1 MDAPADR
8 TAGLLPRLHLDEV
21 LGELQGRLQAVLAT
35 RDRMNGLL
43 EAVVAVGADLDLQ
56 AMLYTIVKA
65 AVGLADA
72 SYGALGMIGAGGSL
86 AEFVPVGVD
95 EAAIGRIDHWPE
107 GQGLLGLL
115 LRDPRPMRLADIS
128 EHPGSVGFPSGHP
141 PMRSFLGVPVGV
153 RGQVFGNLYLTE
165 KRGGGQFTAEDESVV
180 SALAAAAGA
189 AIENARLY
197 DRSRRQQL
205 WLRASG
211 EVTTRLL
218 SGTDPAEVLAALT
231 AQALDMSGSDI
242 AVVALPDADR
252 TRLVIEYADGAG
264 AEAARGLVL
273 PAGHSLSGT
282 VLDTGQPQP
291 VADFAADDREAAPA
305 RAALGHIGP
314 ALVFPLGA
322 AGNVRGVFTIGRLH
336 GALPYSQDIAEVMAS
351 FAAQAGVAL
360 ELADRRRD
368 AEQLLVFQDRDR
380 IARDLHDQVIQR
392 LYAAGM
398 SLQGITPT
406 IASPETGKRI
416 QKVID
421 AMDEAISDIRT
432 AIFSLHSRGGD
443 QQPGLRGQI
452 VAIADEMTPM
462 LGFAPSIRLGSRLD
476 GQVSGEL
483 AGQLIT
489 VLREALSNAARHA
502 QASRVE
508 VSAEA
513 GSERL
518 TLRVTDDG
526 TGICPEARR
535 SGLANLTERAAQLGG
550 TLRTGP
556 ANQATGTGTALEW
569 QVPLNQTRASQ
580 SAQPPGQ

>member
-1 MDAPADR
+1 MRDSADGTR
-8 TAGLLPRLHLDEV
+8 GLLPQLHLDEL

-43 EAVVAVGADLDLQ
+43 EAVVTVGSDLELET
-56 AMLYTIVKA
+56 MLYRIVEA

-72 SYGALGMIGAGGSL
+72 RYGALGMIGEDGRL

-95 EAAIGRIDHWPE
+95 EAEIGRIDHWPE
-107 GQGLLGLL
+107 GKGLLGLL
-115 LRDPRPMRLADIS
+115 IRDPRPLRLAEMT
-128 EHPGSVGFPSGHP
+128 EHPGSAGFPSGHP

-153 RGQVFGNLYLTE
+153 RGEVFGNLYLTE
-165 KRGGGQFTAEDESVV
+165 KRGGGEFTGDDEAVV
-180 SALAAAAGA
+180 SALGAAAGV

-197 DRSRRQQL
+197 ESSRRQQR

-231 AQALDMSGSDI
+231 AEALDMSGSDL
-242 AVVALPDADR
+242 AVVALPDGD
-252 TRLVIEYADGAG
+252 RLVIEHADGEG

-273 PAGHSLSGT
+273 PAESLSGT
-282 VLDTGQPQP
+282 VLETGLPQA
-291 VADFAADDREAAPA
+291 VADFAADDRVAAPA
-305 RAALGHIGP
+305 RAAMSHIGP
-314 ALVFPLGA
+314 ALVFPLGG
-322 AGNVRGVFTIGRLH
+322 AGSARGVFTIGRRH
-336 GALPYSQDIAEVMAS
+336 GARPFPTDIAEVMAS

-368 AEQLLVFQDRDR
+368 GEQLLVFQDRDR

-398 SLQGITPT
+398 SLQGLAPT

-416 QKVID
+416 QQVID

-432 AIFSLHSRGGD
+432 AIFSLHSRSAD
-443 QQPGLRGQI
+443 RQPGLRAQI
-452 VAIADEMTPM
+452 VAIADDMTTM
-462 LGFAPSIRLGSRLD
+462 LGFAPSIRFGSGLD

-483 AGQLIT
+483 AGQLVT

-502 QASRVE
+502 RASSVE
-508 VSAEA
+508 VSVEA
-513 GSERL
+513 GGEL
-518 TLRVTDDG
+518 ALRVTDDG
-526 TGICPEARR
+526 TGIGPQTRR
-535 SGLANLTERAAQLGG
+535 SGLANLAERAEQLGG

-556 ANQATGTGTALEW
+556 ANQAAGTGTALEW
-569 QVPLNQTRASQ
+569 RVPIQ
-580 SAQPPGQ
+580 

>member
-21 LGELQGRLQAVLAT
+21 LGELQGRLRAVLAT

-56 AMLYTIVKA
+56 TMLHTIVEA

-72 SYGALGMIGAGGSL
+72 SYGALGMIGEGGSL

-107 GQGLLGLL
+107 GQGLLGLQ

-128 EHPGSVGFPSGHP
+128 EHPASAGFPPRHP
-141 PMRSFLGVPVGV
+141 PMRSFLGVPVGI
-153 RGQVFGNLYLTE
+153 RGEVFGNLYLTE
-165 KRGGGQFTAEDESVV
+165 KRGGGPFTAEDESVV

-211 EVTTRLL
+211 EVTMRLL

-252 TRLVIEYADGAG
+252 TRLVIEHADGTG

-273 PAGHSLSGT
+273 PAGQSLSGT

-322 AGNVRGVFTIGRLH
+322 AGNVRGVFTIGRLR

-392 LYAAGM
+392 LYAAGL

-416 QKVID
+416 QQVID

-452 VAIADEMTPM
+452 VAIADEITPM
-462 LGFAPSIRLGSRLD
+462 LGFAPSIRLGSHLD

-483 AGQLIT
+483 AGQLLT
-489 VLREALSNAARHA
+489 VLREALSNAAQHA
-502 QASRVE
+502 QASHVE
-508 VSAEA
+508 VSAKA

-518 TLRVTDDG
+518 ALLVTDDG

-535 SGLANLTERAAQLGG
+535 GGLANLTERAAQLGG
-550 TLRTGP
+550 TLRIGP

-569 QVPLNQTRASQ
+569 QVPLDQTRARQ
-580 SAQPPGQ
+580 SAQPPG